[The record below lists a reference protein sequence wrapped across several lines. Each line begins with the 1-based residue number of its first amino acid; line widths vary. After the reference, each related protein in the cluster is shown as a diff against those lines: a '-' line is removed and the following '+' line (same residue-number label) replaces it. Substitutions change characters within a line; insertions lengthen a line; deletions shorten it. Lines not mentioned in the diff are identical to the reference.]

1 MCLEFCTN
9 DEERL
14 VTTMNV
20 ALERAKI
27 PVVGGTIFGYPAGA
41 TGYAMLDGEL
51 YPDACCYA
59 LIKNKSGKIRTYSEN
74 IFGPMECGKT
84 HIATKVNLANKEL
97 ISLDGRPAADVY
109 CEDAGVSRSELVDN
123 VLVSPLGR
131 VIGDEIFISS
141 PYAIGNNGSLI
152 NYKKINENDT
162 IEILELKDYEAIG
175 DETRN
180 QIRKE
185 NGKIS
190 FIFSVNCIYRHLL
203 FNQRNYMTDF
213 LTSMKSVGPHVGIV
227 GGALASAGN
236 TFWNPGGDSDAV
248 SGFLGALLAG
258 FVAGWLLKMLEK
270 ACDHLPRALEGL
282 KPILIYPL
290 AGLGIVGVMM
300 CAVNP
305 VMGIINKGL
314 VDGVTYMAE
323 KPALLV
329 PVCALMAAMMAIDM
343 GGPFNKAAYVT
354 ATTLLSSGT
363 QASYKVMAAVM
374 IGGMV
379 PPLVIALSTTIF
391 KKRWTLA
398 ERKSGPVNFVMG
410 ISFITEGAIPY
421 AASHP
426 LQVIP
431 SCMVGSACAGALSGL
446 WSCTLMAPHG
456 GIFVLPTIGN
466 PALYFLALAIGAVV
480 GTALLTL
487 LKKPVKE

>member
-1 MCLEFCTN
+1 TKVDCNSAVAEATAKVSNPSLLILLCSYEHLKDASKMISEKYKGVPLIGTSTTSYYESESSDKRMIVLCFGSDVAAEVGIIRKLSTVPIADIAAMEEKVSKIQAGDSNTVCLEFCTN

-97 ISLDGRPAADVY
+97 ITLDGRPAADVY

-227 GGALASAGN
+227 GGGEQYKKQHVN
-236 TFWNPGGDSDAV
+236 QTMV
-248 SGFLGALLAG
+248 
-258 FVAGWLLKMLEK
+258 
-270 ACDHLPRALEGL
+270 
-282 KPILIYPL
+282 
-290 AGLGIVGVMM
+290 
-300 CAVNP
+300 CAVF
-305 VMGIINKGL
+305 
-314 VDGVTYMAE
+314 E
-323 KPALLV
+323 
-329 PVCALMAAMMAIDM
+329 
-343 GGPFNKAAYVT
+343 
-354 ATTLLSSGT
+354 
-363 QASYKVMAAVM
+363 
-374 IGGMV
+374 
-379 PPLVIALSTTIF
+379 
-391 KKRWTLA
+391 
-398 ERKSGPVNFVMG
+398 
-410 ISFITEGAIPY
+410 
-421 AASHP
+421 
-426 LQVIP
+426 
-431 SCMVGSACAGALSGL
+431 
-446 WSCTLMAPHG
+446 
-456 GIFVLPTIGN
+456 
-466 PALYFLALAIGAVV
+466 
-480 GTALLTL
+480 
-487 LKKPVKE
+487 